1 MTPEHRPALE
11 AEIHHRIAR
20 IADWSAAFERI
31 RKGMLPAE
39 FDGLDLEPI
48 AHEVALHMLGRVYA
62 RSRHDLA

>member
-1 MTPEHRPALE
+1 M
-11 AEIHHRIAR
+11 HHRIAR

-48 AHEVALHMLGRVYA
+48 AHEVALHLLGQAYA